1 MTALDSGV
9 WWRWHGLAL
18 REPLA
23 LSVLVSALLVALALW
38 FGRGLAR
45 RQGAVPPLAELMVVL
60 MRDAVAE
67 VVPPQDVA
75 RVLPFVGTLWLFI
88 VLANLIGLVPGLSS
102 PTRDLSVTGAL
113 AAIVFVAVH
122 VYGVRAAGWVNYLRH
137 YLSPSPIMLPFHLI
151 SEITRTVALAI
162 RLFGNMMS
170 LEMAALLVLLVA
182 GLLVPVPL
190 LLLHVVEALVQAY
203 IFGML
208 ALIYIGSALEVS
220 QESRQT
226 PVRPSTESSLPQE
239 KS

>member
-1 MTALDSGV
+1 MNAGIV
-9 WWRWHGLAL
+9 WSIGGLAL
-18 REPLA
+18 REPLV
-23 LSVLVSALLVALALW
+23 LSVLVTAMLVTLALW
-38 FGRGLAR
+38 VRWRAAR
-45 RQGAVPPLAELMVVL
+45 ATQGVPAVAQAAFVL

-67 VVPPQDVA
+67 VVPQEQVA

-88 VLANLIGLVPGLSS
+88 LVSNLLGLIPGLSS

-113 AAIVFVAVH
+113 AAMVFVAVH
-122 VYGVRAAGWVNYLRH
+122 IYGVRACGWKAYLRH
-137 YLSPSPIMLPFHLI
+137 YLAPNPILLPFHLLG
-151 SEITRTVALAI
+151 EITRTIALAV

-220 QESRQT
+220 AE
-226 PVRPSTESSLPQE
+226 RPQAARAAPEASAHGPGPT
-239 KS
+239 